1 MYLCVAQYIT
11 YVLYRFVTRTSK
23 GRVYVV
29 LVTQFTLWT
38 LLYMYIK
45 TGDRQVA
52 EFITQDTVFSV
63 VVLLLNCLD
72 INIQI
77 LTLLLAYWMYGE

>member
-1 MYLCVAQYIT
+1 
-11 YVLYRFVTRTSK
+11 
-23 GRVYVV
+23 
-29 LVTQFTLWT
+29 
-38 LLYMYIK
+38 MYIQ

-77 LTLLLAYWMYGE
+77 LTLLLAYWMYGGNLREIRNPIWCLSP

>member
-1 MYLCVAQYIT
+1 
-11 YVLYRFVTRTSK
+11 
-23 GRVYVV
+23 
-29 LVTQFTLWT
+29 
-38 LLYMYIK
+38 MYIQN
-45 TGDRQVA
+45 GDRQEA
-52 EFITQDTVFSV
+52 EFITQDIVSSV

>member
-1 MYLCVAQYIT
+1 
-11 YVLYRFVTRTSK
+11 
-23 GRVYVV
+23 
-29 LVTQFTLWT
+29 
-38 LLYMYIK
+38 MYIQ

-52 EFITQDTVFSV
+52 EFITQDNVFSV

>member
-1 MYLCVAQYIT
+1 
-11 YVLYRFVTRTSK
+11 
-23 GRVYVV
+23 
-29 LVTQFTLWT
+29 
-38 LLYMYIK
+38 MYIQ

-72 INIQI
+72 INSVTRI
-77 LTLLLAYWMYGE
+77 LDVWRMN

>member
-1 MYLCVAQYIT
+1 
-11 YVLYRFVTRTSK
+11 
-23 GRVYVV
+23 
-29 LVTQFTLWT
+29 
-38 LLYMYIK
+38 MYIQ

-52 EFITQDTVFSV
+52 EFITVFSV

-77 LTLLLAYWMYGE
+77 LTLLLAYWMYGERTDSLMTWLF

>member
-1 MYLCVAQYIT
+1 
-11 YVLYRFVTRTSK
+11 
-23 GRVYVV
+23 
-29 LVTQFTLWT
+29 
-38 LLYMYIK
+38 MYIQI
-45 TGDRQVA
+45 GDRQVA
-52 EFITQDTVFSV
+52 ECITQGTVFSV

>member
-1 MYLCVAQYIT
+1 
-11 YVLYRFVTRTSK
+11 
-23 GRVYVV
+23 
-29 LVTQFTLWT
+29 
-38 LLYMYIK
+38 MYIQ

-52 EFITQDTVFSV
+52 EFITQGTVFSV

-77 LTLLLAYWMYGE
+77 LTLLLAYWMYGERTDSLMTWLF

>member
-1 MYLCVAQYIT
+1 
-11 YVLYRFVTRTSK
+11 
-23 GRVYVV
+23 
-29 LVTQFTLWT
+29 
-38 LLYMYIK
+38 MYIQ
-45 TGDRQVA
+45 TGDIQVA
-52 EFITQDTVFSV
+52 EFITQDNVFSV

>member
-1 MYLCVAQYIT
+1 
-11 YVLYRFVTRTSK
+11 
-23 GRVYVV
+23 
-29 LVTQFTLWT
+29 
-38 LLYMYIK
+38 MYIQI
-45 TGDRQVA
+45 GDRQVA
-52 EFITQDTVFSV
+52 EFITQDNVFSV